1 MPDLESTNDPKPNVL
16 ITGASG
22 MIASALAPRLEQ
34 AGYSVHRLSRTD
46 MFAPFYFDPLAGR
59 MRFNG
64 DIPLNAV
71 INLAGANIADR
82 RWAPVQ
88 KEKIL
93 QSRRTTTLLLCET
106 LVAMPEP
113 PKVLLSASAIGYYGG
128 QQHDPA
134 DESGTAGEDFL
145 AKVSIEWEQATEPAV
160 AAGIRTVVLRFGLV
174 LDSSGGV
181 IKNLVM
187 PGGLMVVGRL
197 GDGQHKMSWISLDDA
212 IKVMLAA
219 LTNDQF
225 SGALNVVA
233 PQVVSNREFASA
245 LGKAKRRPAMP
256 PIPAPIVRLM
266 FGEMA
271 DAALL
276 ASSNIQ
282 SNRMQELSVTL
293 DYPDIESALQKC
305 FA

>member
-1 MPDLESTNDPKPNVL
+1 MPDLETIDDPKPNVL

-34 AGYSVHRLSRTD
+34 AGYSVHKLSRTD
-46 MFAPFYFDPLAGR
+46 MSAPFYFDPLAGR
-59 MRFNG
+59 MRLNG

-82 RWAPVQ
+82 RWTPVQ

-93 QSRRTTTLLLCET
+93 QSRRTTTLQLCET
-106 LVAMPEP
+106 LAAMPKP
-113 PKVLLSASAIGYYGG
+113 PEVLLTASAIGYYGG

-134 DESGTAGEDFL
+134 DESGAAGEDFL
-145 AKVSIEWEQATEPAV
+145 AKVSVEWEKATEPAI

-174 LDSSGGV
+174 LDDSGGV

-233 PQVVSNREFASA
+233 PQVVSNREFARA
-245 LGKAKRRPAMP
+245 LSKAKQRLAIP
-256 PIPAPIVRLM
+256 PIPATMVRLM

-282 SNRMQELSVTL
+282 SSRMQELGVTL
-293 DYPDIESALQKC
+293 DYPDIDSALQKC

>member
-1 MPDLESTNDPKPNVL
+1 MSDLDSKDDAKPNVL

-22 MIASALAPRLEQ
+22 MIASALAPRLER
-34 AGYSVHRLSRTD
+34 AGYCVHKLSRTD
-46 MFAPFYFDPLAGR
+46 MSAPFYFDPLAGR
-59 MRFNG
+59 MRLTG

-82 RWAPVQ
+82 RWTPVQ

-93 QSRRTTTLLLCET
+93 QSRRTTTLQLCET
-106 LVAMPEP
+106 LAAMPKP
-113 PKVLLSASAIGYYGG
+113 PEVLLSASAIGYYGG

-134 DESGTAGEDFL
+134 DESGAAGEDFL
-145 AKVSIEWEQATEPAV
+145 AKVSIEWEKATEPAIT
-160 AAGIRTVVLRFGLV
+160 AGIRTVVLRFGLV
-174 LDSSGGV
+174 LDDSGGV

-245 LGKAKRRPAMP
+245 LGKAKRRLAMP
-256 PIPAPIVRLM
+256 PIPAPMVRLM

-282 SNRMQELSVTL
+282 SSRMQELGVTL
-293 DYPDIESALQKC
+293 DYPDIDSALQKC
-305 FA
+305 FT

>member
-1 MPDLESTNDPKPNVL
+1 MSDLKAIDSTKPNVL

-22 MIASALAPRLEQ
+22 MIASALAPQLEL
-34 AGYSVHRLSRTD
+34 AGYAVHKLSRTN
-46 MFAPFYFDPLAGR
+46 MSAPFYFDPLAGR
-59 MRFNG
+59 MRFNS
-64 DIPLNAV
+64 DIPLHAV
-71 INLAGANIADR
+71 INLAGANIAER
-82 RWAPVQ
+82 RWTPAQ

-93 QSRRTTTLLLCET
+93 HSRRTTTLQLCET
-106 LVAMPEP
+106 LAAMPQP

-128 QQHDPA
+128 QQHDPV
-134 DESGTAGEDFL
+134 DESGSAGSDFL
-145 AKVSIEWEQATEPAV
+145 AEVSIEWEQATESAI

-174 LDSSGGV
+174 LDGSGGV

-197 GDGQHKMSWISLDDA
+197 GDGQHKMSWISLNDA

-219 LTNDQF
+219 LSNDAF
-225 SGALNVVA
+225 SGTLNVVA
-233 PQVVSNREFASA
+233 PQVINNREFARA
-245 LGKAKRRPAMP
+245 LSRAKRRPAMP

-282 SNRMQELSVTL
+282 SSRLQELGVTL
-293 DYPDIESALQKC
+293 DYPDIDSALQKC